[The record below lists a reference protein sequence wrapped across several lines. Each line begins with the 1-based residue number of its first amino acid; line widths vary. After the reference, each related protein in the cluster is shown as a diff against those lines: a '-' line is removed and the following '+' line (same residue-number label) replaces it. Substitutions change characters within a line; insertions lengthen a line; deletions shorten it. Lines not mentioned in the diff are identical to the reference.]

1 MWNVWT
7 APSQIVR
14 QFFNDGSIKPLSP
27 KGKRRLFTLIK
38 ICLVYI
44 LTISLLFKW
53 IFLCVNIFFFL
64 GGGGGGQ
71 GGVHGGVVYSVIIC
85 QFSILVQ
92 IPVYSVKLGGKKSMM
107 LILNM
112 SILCYLFLENIIFE
126 IRFCIC
132 FKLLLL

>member
-1 MWNVWT
+1 M
-7 APSQIVR
+7 
-14 QFFNDGSIKPLSP
+14 
-27 KGKRRLFTLIK
+27 
-38 ICLVYI
+38 
-44 LTISLLFKW
+44 
-53 IFLCVNIFFFL
+53 
-64 GGGGGGQ
+64 GGQ

-85 QFSILVQ
+85 QFSVLVQ

-112 SILCYLFLENIIFE
+112 SILCYLFLEKIIFE